1 MSVDSRVRLLRQTQ
15 VFRHLNDDALE
26 RVAPLFIDRRYG
38 RGQVLFHQGDAGNSL
53 FVLAEGLVKVTVRSA
68 AGDEMVLVTLSPPS
82 TFGEISLID
91 GRPRSAS
98 VDVVQPARVL
108 ILGEAE
114 WNELLTDS
122 PAFAGA
128 VLQSAV
134 EMVRRLTDQASDFA
148 FLDLHGRVA
157 KLLVR
162 FVDETGQR
170 DGDAIVLD
178 LSLTQTDLARM
189 VGGSRQSIN
198 QILHSLEGRGYIEL
212 RRHAIYVKK
221 LPELRRRAGL

>member
-1 MSVDSRVRLLRQTQ
+1 M
-15 VFRHLNDDALE
+15 
-26 RVAPLFIDRRYG
+26 
-38 RGQVLFHQGDAGNSL
+38 LFHQGDAGNSL

-114 WNELLTDS
+114 WNVLLTDS
-122 PAFAGA
+122 PAFATA
-128 VLQSAV
+128 VLRSAV

-162 FVDETGQR
+162 FVDETEQR
-170 DGDAIVLD
+170 DSDAIVLD
-178 LSLTQTDLARM
+178 LSLTQTDIARM

-198 QILHSLEGRGYIEL
+198 QILHSLQGRGYIEL
-212 RRHAIYVKK
+212 RRQAISIKK
-221 LPELRRRAGL
+221 LPELRRRAGM